1 MHELETIIESFQK
14 NEIDSGEM
22 RNRLLEFM
30 FTNKHRLGMTILDE
44 DEFSDFLVFMTP
56 KLERIIG
63 KYTSE
68 IGTFST
74 YFIGVLNISRQWWQK
89 KHSEKLQKR
98 RCCTFVS
105 EEAYEEKS
113 SFYTDNESARSIEIN
128 ESTVSLEELEKK
140 VQEKLTYKKM
150 GRSSRNKELKISR
163 EEQSATM
170 LLVLALK
177 SCYFIDEPMMLKIA
191 EITNRDPQWLSAVL
205 SEARSTIEAKVRHI
219 KKIEQARNAS
229 YFFRKQL
236 LMHRQ
241 ELQDLYSSM
250 ITKDEKLK
258 IHTQRWEKCVKA
270 IGKKNHRLSPS
281 NVTVARI
288 LGLNARQVAYILKIA
303 YNNIDTQRLKCYLDS
318 HEDIFGNRKCE

>member
-14 NEIDSGEM
+14 NEIDCNGL
-22 RNRLLEFM
+22 RNKLLEFI
-30 FTNKHRLGMTILDE
+30 FTNKNRLGMTVLDE
-44 DEFSDFLVFMTP
+44 DDFSDFIIFMTP
-56 KLERIIG
+56 KLERIVE

-89 KHSEKLQKR
+89 KRAEKNQKR

-128 ESTVSLEELEKK
+128 ESSVTLSELEKK
-140 VQEKLTYKKM
+140 VHEKLTYKKV
-150 GRSSRNKELKISR
+150 GRSRRNQEAKIPK
-163 EEQSATM
+163 EEQSAIM
-170 LLVLALK
+170 LLVLAIK
-177 SCYFIDEPMMLKIA
+177 SCYFIDERMMIKIA
-191 EITNRDPQWLSAVL
+191 AITNRDPRWLSTVL
-205 SEARSTIEAKVRHI
+205 SEARSTIETKIRHI
-219 KKIEQARNAS
+219 RKIEQARNAS

-250 ITKDEKLK
+250 ITKDEKLR

-270 IGKKNHRLSPS
+270 IGNKHHRLSPS

-303 YNNIDTQRLKCYLDS
+303 YNNIDTLKLKCYLDS